1 METKRDW
8 AQSYCWAAFIARW
21 MLGLIFLM
29 AGWFKVFEMGAVQ
42 HAQTLFVE
50 GYQDS
55 WIPEWLL
62 WATGFVI
69 PFIELLAGALLLV
82 GWRVREVLVVLGGL
96 LLLVTYGHLLKEP
109 FYDITTHIF
118 PRVVFLLVLFVLPR
132 EADRWTLDAF
142 LLRRKGE
149 GRV

>member
-1 METKRDW
+1 MENKRDW
-8 AQSYCWAAFIARW
+8 TQSYCWAAFVARW

-42 HAQTLFVE
+42 HAQMLFVD

-55 WIPEWLL
+55 WIPVWLL
-62 WATGFVI
+62 WAMGFVI
-69 PFIELLAGALLLV
+69 PFVELLAGAFLLV

-109 FYDITTHIF
+109 FFDITTHIF
-118 PRVVFLLVLFVLPR
+118 PRVAFLLVLFVLPR
-132 EADRWTLDAF
+132 DADRWTLDAL
-142 LLRRKGE
+142 LLRRKGG

>member
-8 AQSYCWAAFIARW
+8 TQSYCWAAFVARW

-42 HAQTLFVE
+42 HAQMLFVE

-55 WIPEWLL
+55 WIPVWLL

-69 PFIELLAGALLLV
+69 PFVELLAGVLLLV
-82 GWRVREVLVVLGGL
+82 GWRVREV
-96 LLLVTYGHLLKEP
+96 
-109 FYDITTHIF
+109 FSWMNSTT
-118 PRVVFLLVLFVLPR
+118 PSGPL
-132 EADRWTLDAF
+132 
-142 LLRRKGE
+142 
-149 GRV
+149 

>member
-1 METKRDW
+1 METKRDGT
-8 AQSYCWAAFIARW
+8 QSYCWAAFVARW

-29 AGWFKVFEMGAVQ
+29 AGWYKVFEMGAVQ
-42 HAQTLFVE
+42 HAQMLFVE
-50 GYQDS
+50 GYRDS
-55 WIPEWLL
+55 WIPVWLL

-109 FYDITTHIF
+109 FFDITTHIF
-118 PRVVFLLVLFVLPR
+118 PRVAFLLILFVLPR
-132 EADRWTLDAF
+132 DADRWTLDAF
-142 LLRRKGE
+142 LLGRRGE

>member
-1 METKRDW
+1 MVTKRDGT
-8 AQSYCWAAFIARW
+8 QGYCWAAFVARW
-21 MLGLIFLM
+21 MLGLLFLM

-42 HAQTLFVE
+42 HAETLFVE
-50 GYQDS
+50 SYQDY

-69 PFIELLAGALLLV
+69 PFVEFLTGALLLV

-118 PRVVFLLVLFVLPR
+118 PRVVFLLILFVLPR
-132 EADRWTLDAF
+132 DADRWTLDAF
-142 LLRRKGE
+142 LRRRKDE
-149 GRV
+149 

>member
-1 METKRDW
+1 
-8 AQSYCWAAFIARW
+8 
-21 MLGLIFLM
+21 M

-55 WIPEWLL
+55 WIPAWLL

-69 PFIELLAGALLLV
+69 PFVELLAGVLLLV

-142 LLRRKGE
+142 LLGRRGE
-149 GRV
+149 HQNTLRGAPPTIQ